1 LQTLTPRHLLGPD
14 GRLRGDGAHGRMMVT
29 DEVHAPD
36 VGFAESARSC
46 HVMCEP
52 VTLMLEV
59 HRSRKY
65 KAKLVAL
72 MYVVQGQVG
81 RSHGQT

>member
-1 LQTLTPRHLLGPD
+1 MTFTRATFSARTVAFVVIAPK
-14 GRLRGDGAHGRMMVT
+14 AESMVT

-36 VGFAESARSC
+36 VGFVESARSY
-46 HVMCEP
+46 HVMHET
-52 VTLMLEV
+52 VTLLPGV

-65 KAKLVAL
+65 EAKLVAL
-72 MYVVQGQVG
+72 MYVVQGEAG

>member
-1 LQTLTPRHLLGPD
+1 MVPT
-14 GRLRGDGAHGRMMVT
+14 AASMVT

-36 VGFAESARSC
+36 VGFAESARC
-46 HVMCEP
+46 HHVMHEP
-52 VTLMLEV
+52 VTLLPEV
-59 HRSRKY
+59 PRNRKC

-72 MYVVQGQVG
+72 MYVVQGQAG

>member
-1 LQTLTPRHLLGPD
+1 MMPTATS
-14 GRLRGDGAHGRMMVT
+14 MVT

-46 HVMCEP
+46 HVMHEP
-52 VTLMLEV
+52 VTLLPEV

-72 MYVVQGQVG
+72 MYVVQGQAG